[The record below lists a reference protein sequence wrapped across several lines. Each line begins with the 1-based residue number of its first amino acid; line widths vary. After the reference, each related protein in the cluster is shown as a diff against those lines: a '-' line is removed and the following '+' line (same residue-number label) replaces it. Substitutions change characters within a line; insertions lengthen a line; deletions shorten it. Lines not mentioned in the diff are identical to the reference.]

1 MNIACKWLLLF
12 KLHSASP
19 LYCLKHYFRHG
30 YLNVISLVF
39 WIQGSFCVTSRHI
52 SIAKYVISVEI
63 PKFTSFDG
71 LKRVKLENKLCSNL
85 PRESNRIIFQ
95 SKYYLAGSV
104 WMQFCS
110 KTYYFS
116 HGIIVLVISYTNFSA
131 INLSI
136 SLSRN
141 HRKCSEIHDALFQS
155 NLDEIKFH
163 RTI

>member
-1 MNIACKWLLLF
+1 M
-12 KLHSASP
+12 
-19 LYCLKHYFRHG
+19 
-30 YLNVISLVF
+30 
-39 WIQGSFCVTSRHI
+39 
-52 SIAKYVISVEI
+52 
-63 PKFTSFDG
+63 DG
-71 LKRVKLENKLCSNL
+71 LRLITMVYVTRRNVDGLRWLMMDEYVRLCTICEDKLRSNFPRV
-85 PRESNRIIFQ
+85 SNRIIFQ

-116 HGIIVLVISYTNFSA
+116 HGIIVLNISYTDFSA

-163 RTI
+163 RTIWYIAIVDFKR

>member
-1 MNIACKWLLLF
+1 M
-12 KLHSASP
+12 
-19 LYCLKHYFRHG
+19 
-30 YLNVISLVF
+30 
-39 WIQGSFCVTSRHI
+39 
-52 SIAKYVISVEI
+52 
-63 PKFTSFDG
+63 DG
-71 LKRVKLENKLCSNL
+71 LRLVTMVYVTRRNVDGLRWLMMDEYVRLCTICEDKSCSNL

-163 RTI
+163 RTIKYISIVAFMRWLYFDVSLQISP

>member
-1 MNIACKWLLLF
+1 MEGLRLVTMV
-12 KLHSASP
+12 
-19 LYCLKHYFRHG
+19 YVTRR
-30 YLNVISLVF
+30 NV
-39 WIQGSFCVTSRHI
+39 
-52 SIAKYVISVEI
+52 
-63 PKFTSFDG
+63 DG
-71 LKRVKLENKLCSNL
+71 LRWLMMDEYVRLCTICEYKLCSNF

-141 HRKCSEIHDALFQS
+141 HRKCSEIHDDIYQS
-155 NLDEIKFH
+155 NLNKIQFH
-163 RTI
+163 CNIQYMKSIQSLKYRI